1 MWREREKEVN
11 KRTSELVSDRLSHDS
26 KISASNEEC
35 AQKRIKTRE
44 NGEKKDHV
52 ITLCG
57 MTLWHLLNTRATKET
72 THSTMFC
79 VVNLFGCCC
88 CCSCCCCFLLSIFES
103 MMIIVDNK
111 NLMKYKIDNKEKLEE
126 SLFSLA
132 ANNVNMNLFLRR
144 VEIDLSV
151 AVYKIY
157 RCPKNT

>member
-1 MWREREKEVN
+1 
-11 KRTSELVSDRLSHDS
+11 
-26 KISASNEEC
+26 
-35 AQKRIKTRE
+35 
-44 NGEKKDHV
+44 
-52 ITLCG
+52 
-57 MTLWHLLNTRATKET
+57 
-72 THSTMFC
+72 MFC
-79 VVNLFGCCC
+79 VVNLFG
-88 CCSCCCCFLLSIFES
+88 CCCFLLSIFES

-151 AVYKIY
+151 AVYEIY